1 MLHYLAMIQRS
12 FSIFLYFFL
21 KNLYAFSFKCITK
34 FLPQV
39 EPSLFLNFHP
49 TPKLSVKVLIN
60 QIVNF

>member
-1 MLHYLAMIQRS
+1 MMLHYLAMIQRS
-12 FSIFLYFFL
+12 FCIFLFFK

-39 EPSLFLNFHP
+39 EPSLFLNFYP
-49 TPKLSVKVLIN
+49 SPKLSVKVLIN